1 MYFDLEDYH
10 PDISPVGQAISWREG
25 VLLSIIAHLVM
36 VILILVAPKWFPWLT
51 EPRRVQGVARN
62 APQEPPLRYM
72 MVGPRAG
79 RPGAKAPERALPA
92 DLNRAPAAPHR
103 PKKPRN

>member
-10 PDISPVGQAISWREG
+10 PDITPVGQAISWREG

-51 EPRRVQGVARN
+51 EPRRVQVRHRIRR
-62 APQEPPLRYM
+62 P
-72 MVGPRAG
+72 
-79 RPGAKAPERALPA
+79 RPGSPLTSTRSPTPTAGT
-92 DLNRAPAAPHR
+92 AA
-103 PKKPRN
+103 

>member
-36 VILILVAPKWFPWLT
+36 VILILVAPKWFPWLM
-51 EPRRVQGVARN
+51 EPRRGRGGAR
-62 APQEPPLRYM
+62 PTPPGPPPPDPM
-72 MVGPRAG
+72 GAPRAR
-79 RPGAKAPERALPA
+79 RPGPKPPGRGPPPPPQLP
-92 DLNRAPAAPHR
+92 PP
-103 PKKPRN
+103 P

>member
-51 EPRRVQGVARN
+51 EPSRVHLVF
-62 APQEPPLRYM
+62 PQEP
-72 MVGPRAG
+72 
-79 RPGAKAPERALPA
+79 RPIVA
-92 DLNRAPAAPHR
+92 
-103 PKKPRN
+103 